1 MPPKKRS
8 PDDVHDIWNVEIGKP
23 YRGQIVEKI
32 DIETTNLDN
41 GKVKVKRL
49 IYLDNEVIVI
59 EETWHEYEDVFV
71 DGKLLPYNEI
81 NFPSMDPADFAAP
94 DRSKDDEDDEEKKK
108 KRELLRQKAKDM
120 LKQKGNKKPPE
131 TEYGNDKPNDIT
143 FDLDDMD
150 SELNDPTI
158 TVNVR
163 TPEGKKLHV
172 NIKPTDTVQALK
184 GIIETDHD
192 IPIEDQN
199 LSCNGNA
206 LDDPDTT
213 MEDNGIKH
221 GDIIDLEANDPTI
234 TVNVRT
240 PEGKKLHVNIKP
252 TDTVQALKET
262 IENDHDIPI
271 EDQNLSCNGNA
282 LDDPDTTMEDN
293 GIKHGDI
300 IDLEPN
306 EIAINVRTP
315 DDKTFSILV
324 KPDDTVGCVKKRIQS
339 DHGIATKNKT
349 LSYEGKL
356 LDDPDSTMKDLGVSD
371 GDTLNLDS
379 DATTD
384 TANRK
389 KPMNAYNDDSYPKE
403 KSRIRILSPDS
414 AWVYHSKA
422 SAPKEGEKNNLQGIW
437 STPPGTEA
445 GTEPVEA
452 NIHPKNK
459 EPKSDGKADV
469 HGAYGYINGAKPDAY
484 GVVDPAN
491 VVFYLPGQ
499 KEKDY
504 SPDFEHVGWWSAPQ
518 SSSVTTVAWRFE
530 GDDIL
535 HTKTHT
541 VNVMGHKM
549 TFVNKWTE

>member
-1 MPPKKRS
+1 MPPKNRS

-23 YRGQIVEKI
+23 YRGEIVEKI

-41 GKVKVKRL
+41 GKVKIKRL
-49 IYLDNEVIVI
+49 IHLDNEIIVI

-81 NFPSMDPADFAAP
+81 HFPSMDPADFAAP

-120 LKQKGNKKPPE
+120 LKQKDNKKPPE
-131 TEYGNDKPNDIT
+131 TEYGNDKPNDTT

-150 SELNDPTI
+150 SERNDPTL
-158 TVNVR
+158 TVSVR

-172 NIKPTDTVQALK
+172 NIKPTDTVQ
-184 GIIETDHD
+184 
-192 IPIEDQN
+192 
-199 LSCNGNA
+199 
-206 LDDPDTT
+206 
-213 MEDNGIKH
+213 
-221 GDIIDLEANDPTI
+221 
-234 TVNVRT
+234 V
-240 PEGKKLHVNIKP
+240 
-252 TDTVQALKET
+252 LKET

-403 KSRIRILSPDS
+403 KSRIRILNPDS

-445 GTEPVEA
+445 GTEPVEV

-549 TFVNKWTE
+549 TFVKKWTE